1 MPKQAIVKPS
11 RLSKIY
17 DISPRSERL
26 LKNIL
31 AGYTDDNKPFKPPP
45 AKGSFRRQL
54 PGRFIKLCG
63 KSHMNSNG
71 RSKKKNH
78 EATKKDSINARKV
91 S

>member
-1 MPKQAIVKPS
+1 
-11 RLSKIY
+11 R
-17 DISPRSERL
+17 PRSERL

-31 AGYTDDNKPFKPPP
+31 AGYTDDNRPFKPPL
-45 AKGSFRRQL
+45 AKGSFRSQSS
-54 PGRFIKLCG
+54 GRFIKLCG

>member
-11 RLSKIY
+11 RLSKPNR
-17 DISPRSERL
+17 PRSDRL

-31 AGYTDDNKPFKPPP
+31 AGNTDDNRPPV
-45 AKGSFRRQL
+45 AEASFRSQSS
-54 PGRFIKLCG
+54 GRFIKLCG

-78 EATKKDSINARKV
+78 KATKKDSINARKV